1 MLFLWNLGYFSE
13 HLFSYRTPPV
23 AVSVL
28 ILAHGKKNNKLHEQ
42 IVGKTH
48 LTTNIQRRTIVA
60 KLSEALK
67 NVFDFNVVETWKSI
81 TKETSSRLR

>member
-1 MLFLWNLGYFSE
+1 M
-13 HLFSYRTPPV
+13 

-48 LTTNIQRRTIVA
+48 LTTNIQRSTIVA

-67 NVFDFNVVETWKSI
+67 NVFNFNAIET
-81 TKETSSRLR
+81 